1 MGPKFLD
8 TDFQQVILAWLA
20 QWEAETGTQ
29 VPGTS
34 LLRHVFTVAA
44 YREILLRTLANEA
57 AGQSFLQYA
66 AGSNLDLIG
75 DMFGVTRL
83 ASQAAQCNLQFTFS
97 PAVAVDYT
105 IPAGTRVQ
113 SSDGLAIF
121 ATTEA
126 VTIESGDTTVDVLGE
141 ATVGGTDANGI
152 PVGAVNV
159 LLDTLAITPATVGNT
174 TTTEGGGDSEEDD
187 RYRARIAASVTQPS
201 TAGSAAMY
209 RALAL
214 GYNSEIVSVDVHS
227 PSPGEVQIFPLLAGG
242 EIPDEVFCGELQ
254 TYLSDD
260 EIKPICDTVTVS
272 PPSASEFALTVRLD
286 FRASEAQQQTTTLAE
301 AERLCEEWAAVRIE
315 QLGRDIVPEEI
326 VDLCQGLPGVYRVRV
341 LSPAWTQVGVG
352 HFPKCT
358 SIDVQIGNEYDEVG

>member
-20 QWEAETGTQ
+20 QWEAETGTP

-44 YREILLRTLANEA
+44 YREILIRTLANEA

-75 DMFGVTRL
+75 DMFGVPRL
-83 ASQAAQCNLQFTFS
+83 ASQAAQCNMQFTFS
-97 PAVAVDYT
+97 PAVAVAYT

-126 VTIESGDTTVDVLGE
+126 VTVAAGGLTADVLAE
-141 ATVGGTDANGI
+141 AATPGTDANGI
-152 PVGAVNV
+152 PVGEVNV
-159 LLDTLAITPATVGNT
+159 LLDTLAITPAAVGNT
-174 TTTEGGGDSEEDD
+174 TTTEGGGDAETDA
-187 RYRARIAASVTQPS
+187 RYRTRIAASVTQPS

-214 GYNSEIVSVDVHS
+214 GWNSGIVSVDVHS
-227 PSPGEVQIFPLLAGG
+227 PNPGEVQIYPLLAGG
-242 EIPDEVFCGELQ
+242 EIPEEVFCGELQ
-254 TYLSDD
+254 TYLRDD
-260 EIKPICDTVTVS
+260 EIKSICDTVIVS
-272 PPSASEFALTVRLD
+272 PPQATAFTLVVRLD
-286 FRASEAQQQTTTLAE
+286 FRMDEAQQQTATLAA

-341 LSPAWTQVGVG
+341 TSPSWNQVGIG
-352 HFPKCT
+352 HFPSCT
-358 SIDVQIGNEYDEVG
+358 SIDVQIGNEYDEAG